1 MIDKLKFVKAMVL
14 LFQRYW
20 QSSWHLSSISLSNV
34 SFCAADLGSRRW
46 TYLSHEPKCA
56 SIHPPVWWASI
67 SYIDYFHFP
76 NIFWFLVKKKSS
88 YQKLGGA
95 SHIEK
100 SQRST
105 VQFNVLHA
113 GFAKSSDLQ
122 LRKPKSKK
130 KSLTSAI
137 SNAWKIH
144 NSILVCNLNN
154 WLAKKL

>member
-1 MIDKLKFVKAMVL
+1 MKRGF
-14 LFQRYW
+14 
-20 QSSWHLSSISLSNV
+20 
-34 SFCAADLGSRRW
+34 
-46 TYLSHEPKCA
+46 
-56 SIHPPVWWASI
+56 
-67 SYIDYFHFP
+67 
-76 NIFWFLVKKKSS
+76 
-88 YQKLGGA
+88 YQKRGLGGA